1 MSAQT
6 ISERLLNPIFKEYIQ
21 FLNDTSKNK
30 PPELEQLKEGY
41 FWLDKSIIKCFDK
54 QGNEHKILRV
64 NIHESLTFITLTR
77 PKTGY
82 SKLDDIELASW
93 EDLIE
98 NNIEHLR
105 EIESESLNLIRDKL
119 AKYDDY
125 TPITPISTGKDSMIT
140 DYLVRTVKEDVHDI
154 FNNSTLDCAETYKM
168 AKAHPNCEL
177 MSPDEG
183 FYQYIERDNVIPTR
197 FARFCC
203 RIFKVGEMV
212 KRLDH
217 NKKYLFFMGM
227 RNEESDIRSDYGD
240 EWVNSAEWGDTEW
253 QGILPIRKWTEMDVW
268 LYTFWKKLEINPKY
282 RKGYSRVG
290 CAIACPYYTKSTW
303 ILDVYWYPTMR
314 KRWEEILRKDFINN
328 KKWIVMNCTIEEYIT
343 AAWNGG
349 AYRSEPTE
357 AVIKEYAKCNDLEID
372 VATKYFNKVCSN
384 GCKNTKGKELKIKD
398 KAVLG
403 MNMKLYGR
411 QIEKFKCKKCLMSE
425 LGWNKE
431 EWNNQVARFKDQGCK
446 LF

>member
-1 MSAQT
+1 
-6 ISERLLNPIFKEYIQ
+6 
-21 FLNDTSKNK
+21 
-30 PPELEQLKEGY
+30 
-41 FWLDKSIIKCFDK
+41 
-54 QGNEHKILRV
+54 
-64 NIHESLTFITLTR
+64 
-77 PKTGY
+77 
-82 SKLDDIELASW
+82 
-93 EDLIE
+93 
-98 NNIEHLR
+98 
-105 EIESESLNLIRDKL
+105 
-119 AKYDDY
+119 
-125 TPITPISTGKDSMIT
+125 
-140 DYLVRTVKEDVHDI
+140 
-154 FNNSTLDCAETYKM
+154 
-168 AKAHPNCEL
+168 
-177 MSPDEG
+177 
-183 FYQYIERDNVIPTR
+183 
-197 FARFCC
+197 
-203 RIFKVGEMV
+203 
-212 KRLDH
+212 
-217 NKKYLFFMGM
+217 M
-227 RNEESDIRSDYGD
+227 RNEESDTRSDYGD

-253 QGILPIRKWTEMDVW
+253 QGVLPIRKWTELDVW

-290 CAIACPYYTKSTW
+290 CAVACPYYTKSTW